1 MKNIKTF
8 AAAITLA
15 LGSASGAALAQ
26 EAPATDNFDVTITI
40 LDTCTVDTTAA
51 DLAFGAQ
58 FSTATD
64 IQAQSQLAVYC
75 TPGTEF
81 SIALDGGTT
90 TNDPSAR
97 AMTGPGGELPY
108 QLYQDAARSVVWGEG
123 SDVMEGTP
131 ETVGTGAEETFEI
144 YGLVPSAN
152 FEAGDYSD
160 TVTVTVAW

>member
-26 EAPATDNFDVTITI
+26 ESPATDNFDVTITI
-40 LDTCTVDTTAA
+40 LDTCTIDTTAA
-51 DLAFGAQ
+51 DLAFGEQ

-64 IQAQSQLAVYC
+64 IEAQSQLAVYC

-81 SIALDGGTT
+81 SIALDGGTAGDT
-90 TNDPSAR
+90 SAR
-97 AMTGPGGELPY
+97 TMTGPGGEVPY
-108 QLYQDAARSVVWGEG
+108 QLYQDSPRSVVWGEG
-123 SDVMEGTP
+123 ADVMEGTP
-131 ETVGTGAEETFEI
+131 ETVGTGDEEIFPV

-160 TVTVTVAW
+160 TVTVTVTW

>member
-26 EAPATDNFDVTITI
+26 ESPAIDNFDVTITI
-40 LDTCTVDTTAA
+40 LDTCTIDTTAA
-51 DLAFGAQ
+51 DLAFGEQ

-75 TPGTEF
+75 TRGTEF
-81 SIALDGGTT
+81 SIALDGGTAGDT
-90 TNDPSAR
+90 SAR
-97 AMTGPGGELPY
+97 TMTGAGGEEVPY

-123 SDVMEGTP
+123 PNAMEDGT
-131 ETVGTGAEETFEI
+131 TGTGAEETFEV

-152 FEAGDYSD
+152 VPAGDYSD

>member
-8 AAAITLA
+8 AAVITLA

-64 IQAQSQLAVYC
+64 IEAQSQLAVYC

-123 SDVMEGTP
+123 PNAMEDGT
-131 ETVGTGAEETFEI
+131 TGTGAEETFEV

-152 FEAGDYSD
+152 VPAGDYSD